1 MPQGAPEG
9 GEETTM
15 PVQFKERAISVV
27 VNNRPDVLAR
37 IAGTFSARGFNIE
50 SISANI
56 TRNPAVTKI
65 IITTLT
71 TPDTITKVIKQLTR
85 LVDVLEAK
93 RLRRPYAVCREMIL
107 ARVPL
112 TEEREAAIRE
122 LLDTRGGKT
131 VSLEPA
137 SAVLEF
143 TGDKEDLEE
152 ILTRLEALGMED
164 FSRTGLIALERS
176 RP

>member
-1 MPQGAPEG
+1 
-9 GEETTM
+9 M
-15 PVQFKERAISVV
+15 PVQFKERAISVI

-71 TPDTITKVIKQLTR
+71 TPETITQVIKQLNR
-85 LVDVLEAK
+85 LVDVREAR
-93 RLRRPYAVCREMIL
+93 RLRRPDAVRREMIL

-112 TEEREAAIRE
+112 AEERRAAVQELVEAH
-122 LLDTRGGKT
+122 GGK
-131 VSLEPA
+131 VVNEESG

-143 TGDKEDLEE
+143 TGDTEELEE
-152 ILTRLEALGMED
+152 IMTRLEALGMED
-164 FSRTGLIALERS
+164 MSRTGVIALERIK
-176 RP
+176 P

>member
-1 MPQGAPEG
+1 MTP
-9 GEETTM
+9 
-15 PVQFKERAISVV
+15 QFKDRAISVI

-71 TPDTITKVIKQLTR
+71 TPDTIAKVIKQLNR
-85 LVDVLEAK
+85 LVDVLEAR
-93 RLRRPYAVCREMIL
+93 RLRRPDAVRREMIL

-112 TEEREAAIRE
+112 TGERREALQE
-122 LLDTRGGKT
+122 LIDTSGGKM
-131 VSLEPA
+131 VNEEA
-137 SAVLEF
+137 GSAVLAF
-143 TGDKEDLEE
+143 TGDTEEIEE
-152 ILTRLEALGMED
+152 ILKRLEALGMED
-164 FSRTGLIALERS
+164 MSRSGVIALERHK
-176 RP
+176 P

>member
-1 MPQGAPEG
+1 
-9 GEETTM
+9 M
-15 PVQFKERAISVV
+15 PVQFKERAISVI

-71 TPDTITKVIKQLTR
+71 TPETITQVIKQLNR
-85 LVDVLEAK
+85 LVDVLEAR
-93 RLRRPYAVCREMIL
+93 RLRRPQAVRREMIL

-112 TEEREAAIRE
+112 TKERQAALRE
-122 LLDTRGGKT
+122 LIDTRGGKT
-131 VSLEPA
+131 VSLEPG

-143 TGDKEDLEE
+143 SGDKEELEE
-152 ILTRLEALGMED
+152 ILTHLESLGMED
-164 FSRTGLIALERS
+164 FSRTGVIALERS
-176 RP
+176 KP